1 MANPRDQLLQTIG
14 GTINTTGVASCSGC
28 GVVGSRTAPPVSDI
42 NLNATEFDG
51 RPINGDINDGYASF
65 FGFIGETSYGYAGIL
80 DSTDLG
86 VPLTGDAGTSV
97 QWNGVLGS
105 SLDFVLNITFES
117 AGGRLDAFINAS
129 ANRFFRLQNAR
140 FDAGGVITGTLNF
153 QYFTDS
159 DPTKPI
165 DTATDGY
172 DNTGD
177 SVLSGIIGEEG
188 LVAVFL
194 GAKRAGGFFA
204 GPDITPNPDVRL
216 SDWRRN
222 IGEISLAVT
231 SVPRNQF
238 LNTSIFDSATGVYVN
253 SDGTGAITAEYLD
266 FSIASFNGNHLG
278 SYDTARIEFFNG
290 YNGGT
295 RHFYAG
301 LHFYSAFEV
310 FGTINLGATLPVW
323 QTGQPTSAEWKGQF
337 SVLQGANDRVD
348 KDLTLEVNFQNRKL
362 TAFVPVGANHYLL
375 DAGFNA
381 DDDGFFAGTVNF
393 GAFTDTT
400 NRTSTNTLTPGV
412 LTGIIG
418 EFAALGMFVSGTSND
433 NGQTITGGTGDDGFA
448 GGFFACPLHADGK
461 CLSADRE

>member
-1 MANPRDQLLQTIG
+1 M
-14 GTINTTGVASCSGC
+14 
-28 GVVGSRTAPPVSDI
+28 
-42 NLNATEFDG
+42 
-51 RPINGDINDGYASF
+51 
-65 FGFIGETSYGYAGIL
+65 
-80 DSTDLG
+80 
-86 VPLTGDAGTSV
+86 
-97 QWNGVLGS
+97 
-105 SLDFVLNITFES
+105 
-117 AGGRLDAFINAS
+117 
-129 ANRFFRLQNAR
+129 
-140 FDAGGVITGTLNF
+140 
-153 QYFTDS
+153 
-159 DPTKPI
+159 
-165 DTATDGY
+165 
-172 DNTGD
+172 
-177 SVLSGIIGEEG
+177 
-188 LVAVFL
+188 
-194 GAKRAGGFFA
+194 
-204 GPDITPNPDVRL
+204 RL

-433 NGQTITGGTGDDGFA
+433 NGRTITGGTGDDGFA
-448 GGFFACPLHADGK
+448 GGFIVDPTVPEPPAPVINFADWGGAAGTPKPDVIDSAGTGTEPL
-461 CLSADRE
+461 